1 MNISLEV
8 PENSVDNEVYLRI
21 ILDNGPK
28 NKDSDENI
36 IIRVLSI
43 KPYGIIFKIPAIL
56 TVGLSDNTLSDPS
69 SIAMKRYEH
78 KTMEWVTFPH
88 FEGVYLIFLLS
99 YV

>member
-28 NKDSDENI
+28 DKDNFKSG
-36 IIRVLSI
+36 VFSI

-56 TVGLSDNTLSDPS
+56 TVRLSGITLSDPS
-69 SIAMKRYEH
+69 SIAMKRYEDE
-78 KTMEWVTFPH
+78 TMEWVTFPH

-99 YV
+99 FV